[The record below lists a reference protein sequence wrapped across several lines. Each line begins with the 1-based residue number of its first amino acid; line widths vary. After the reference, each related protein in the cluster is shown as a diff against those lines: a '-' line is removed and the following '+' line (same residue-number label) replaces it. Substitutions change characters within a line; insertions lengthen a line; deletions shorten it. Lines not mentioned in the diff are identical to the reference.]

1 MTEAI
6 ATLPIAG
13 WELKTVPALDA
24 LLISFSYLAHA
35 TQTPEEAVTDRTYI
49 LHTALAREF
58 AQRILA
64 ALDRM
69 ESGPPQGTGLP
80 KH

>member
-1 MTEAI
+1 MAEEI

-24 LLISFSYLAHA
+24 LLITFSYLSHP
-35 TQTPEEAVTDRTYI
+35 TQTPAEAVTDRTYI
-49 LHTALAREF
+49 LHSALAREF

-69 ESGPPQGTGLP
+69 ESGVPHGSGLP

>member
-1 MTEAI
+1 MNKEI
-6 ATLPIAG
+6 NTLPIAG

-24 LLISFSYLAHA
+24 LLISFSYLSHA
-35 TQTPEEAVTDRTYI
+35 TQTPAEAVTDRTYV
-49 LHTALAREF
+49 LHSALAREF

-69 ESGPPQGTGLP
+69 ETGAPQGTGLP